1 MTIDEFYKAIEKEV
15 YEDYIV
21 CIKMKYTHEKEYY
34 ITNELYLF
42 DGGQVKYEW
51 QNDWWEGQQEVEV
64 LGYIAVSDVEI
75 EKVQIIADNFNSNYD
90 KGYVIFSLES
100 RNVAIFFF

>member
-1 MTIDEFYKAIEKEV
+1 MTLDEFYKAIEKEV

-42 DGGQVKYEW
+42 DDGEVKYEW

-64 LGYIAVSDVEI
+64 LGYIAVSNVEI
-75 EKVQIIADNFNSNYD
+75 GEVNADEDSD
-90 KGYVIFSLES
+90 
-100 RNVAIFFF
+100 